1 MLAVVV
7 CRAEGGEGEHAKK
20 HEQAAQIFA
29 RTPTQKRAPYEA
41 RVQQTEFQWSTAGCT
56 MGKST
61 TTSSKGKAV
70 KMPSAIDTSSN
81 TGSFAEKRKVR
92 PAA

>member
-1 MLAVVV
+1 
-7 CRAEGGEGEHAKK
+7 
-20 HEQAAQIFA
+20 
-29 RTPTQKRAPYEA
+29 
-41 RVQQTEFQWSTAGCT
+41 

-61 TTSSKGKAV
+61 TSSSKGKAV